1 MRSPKTSSS
10 TIAPKAISAALLT
23 VLVGAGI
30 AYAAAAPQSAEE
42 LMKLDFVA
50 SKVADSTQD
59 AVFHL
64 ISAQGQE
71 RLRET
76 TGQTKL
82 LAGSTDNRRIVV
94 FNAPA
99 DIRGTKT
106 LLIEH
111 SGGDD
116 DIWIYL
122 PAMKKVRRL
131 VANNKKDSF
140 VGTDFSYGDVIGY
153 RVDDWNHTL
162 VRGETINGLDCEV
175 VESTPKSAQV
185 ADVSGY
191 SKRVSWIDKRSYV
204 AVKTEIYD
212 GQGALLK
219 RLTQEDVREIDSK
232 NHKWQAMRLTA
243 ENTQTGHKTVIE
255 LKNFKANAGISD
267 AEFTPSFLED

>member
-1 MRSPKTSSS
+1 MPSRN
-10 TIAPKAISAALLT
+10 IAFAAALAALC
-23 VLVGAGI
+23 VAGADHAFG
-30 AYAAAAPQSAEE
+30 APSADDI
-42 LMKLDFVA
+42 MKQDFVA

-59 AVFHL
+59 ATFHL
-64 ISAQGQE
+64 INAQGQE
-71 RLRET
+71 RIRET
-76 TGQTKL
+76 SGQTKL
-82 LAGSTDNRRIVV
+82 LPGTTDNRRIVV

-99 DIRGTKT
+99 DVRGTKT

-153 RVDDWNHTL
+153 PVEDWNHTL
-162 VRGETINGLDCEV
+162 LREETLNGADCWV
-175 VESTPKSAQV
+175 IQSIPKSARI

-191 SKRVSWIDKRSYV
+191 SKRITWIDKRSYI
-204 AVKTEIYD
+204 AVKSEIYD
-212 GQGALLK
+212 LQGAFLK
-219 RLTQEDVREIDSK
+219 RLTQTDVREVDAK

-243 ENTQTGHKTVIE
+243 ENVQTGHRTVIE
-255 LKNFKANAGISD
+255 LKNFKANAGVSD
-267 AEFTPSFLED
+267 AEFTPGHLEN